1 MPDSL
6 ALLVYQSWSDLDGA
20 VAGLTPEQATE
31 RRDGQ
36 SAIAWTVGHVSQ
48 QVDSWLNM
56 RLQGLPPHPLIR
68 DPRFHTGAEGEA
80 DDWPG
85 LLAAVEEVRARARRF
100 LDAEPGP
107 DLGLRVPYDG
117 GVAYLRTT
125 GLSLRYALL
134 SIAAH
139 HFIHGGEIETLRS
152 LRRHPRHE
160 TGRGEWGRDFV

>member
-1 MPDSL
+1 MPDKL
-6 ALLVYQSWSDLDGA
+6 ALLVYQSWSDLDRA

-56 RLQGLPPHPLIR
+56 RLQGLPAHPLIR
-68 DPRFHTGAEGEA
+68 DPRFRTGAAGDA

-85 LLAAVEEVRARARRF
+85 LLAAVAEVRGRARRF

-107 DLGLRVPYDG
+107 DLDLRVPYDG
-117 GVAYLRTT
+117 GVAHLRTT
-125 GLSLRYALL
+125 GLSLRHALMA
-134 SIAAH
+134 IAAH
-139 HFIHGGEIETLRS
+139 HFLHVGEIETLRS
-152 LRRHPRHE
+152 LRGLRRHD
-160 TGRGEWGRDFV
+160 TSRGEWGRDFV

>member
-1 MPDSL
+1 LSDN
-6 ALLVYQSWSDLDGA
+6 LVPLIYQSWSDLDNA

-56 RLQGLPPHPLIR
+56 RLQGLPPHPLVS
-68 DPRFHTGAEGEA
+68 DPRFHTGASGDA

-85 LLAAVEEVRARARRF
+85 LLAAVREVRATARAF
-100 LDAEPGP
+100 LDAEPAP
-107 DLGLRVPYDG
+107 SLDLRVPYTG
-117 GVAYLRTT
+117 GIPYLRAT
-125 GLSLRYALL
+125 GLSLRHALV

-139 HFIHGGEIETLRS
+139 HWMHVGEITTLRS
-152 LRRHPRHE
+152 LRGHYVE
-160 TGRGEWGRDFV
+160 ASRGEWGRAFV

>member
-1 MPDSL
+1 MPDNL
-6 ALLVYQSWSDLDGA
+6 ALLVYQAWSDLDEA
-20 VAGLTPEQATE
+20 VAGLTPEQATD

-68 DPRFHTGAEGEA
+68 DPRFRTGASGDA

-85 LLAAVEEVRARARRF
+85 LLAAVQEVRATARRF
-100 LDAEPGP
+100 LDAEPAP
-107 DLGLRVPYDG
+107 ALDLRVPYDG
-117 GVAYLRTT
+117 GVVFLRAT
-125 GLSLRYALL
+125 GLSLRHALM

-139 HFIHGGEIETLRS
+139 HFLHVGEIGTLRS
-152 LRRHPRHE
+152 LRGYPHPD
-160 TGRGEWGRDFV
+160 TGRGDWGRDFL